1 MIGKK
6 VQQRRPTSPLN
17 DLLMDSPKADDKGAV
32 VAAILY
38 QRGLVSLNDAVEMS
52 GLPETAFTEAVQTV
66 AQLAP
71 GFPAGKTLMIPPDF
85 TLSVL
90 MPVYNEA
97 RTIRDILERVRAVNI
112 KKEIIVVDDGSTDG
126 TIEVLQ
132 SEIENK
138 VPDVRV
144 FYSPRNQGKGA
155 AVRRAIKEAQGDVC
169 VVQDADLEYDPQEYF
184 QLLEP
189 ILDGRADAVY
199 GTRFMG
205 GGPHRVHL
213 FWHYIGNQILTTISN
228 AFSNLNL
235 TDMETCYKL
244 MRTDL
249 AQSLSL
255 RANGFDIE
263 PGPGLASMRCPYRTA
278 AAVMPKEKRSIGR
291 TASRRFTRSF
301 VIASLINLRGRTG
314 LARA

>member
-1 MIGKK
+1 MAA
-6 VQQRRPTSPLN
+6 PTDNGTDP
-17 DLLMDSPKADDKGAV
+17 V

-38 QRGLVSLNDAVEMS
+38 ERGVISRSDAVDISGLSEARFSEIINSVAKFSPNTVLAAGGRGLV
-52 GLPETAFTEAVQTV
+52 
-66 AQLAP
+66 
-71 GFPAGKTLMIPPDF
+71 IPPEF
-85 TLSVL
+85 KLSVL

-97 RTIRDILERVRAVNI
+97 RTIRNIIERVRAVNL
-112 KKEIIVVDDGSTDG
+112 KKEIIIVDDGSSDG
-126 TIEVLQ
+126 TVDLLKF
-132 SEIENK
+132 EIEDK

-144 FYSPRNQGKGA
+144 FYSPRNLGKGA
-155 AVRRAIKEAQGDVC
+155 AVRRAIKEATGDVC

-189 ILDGRADAVY
+189 IIDGRADAVY

-213 FWHYIGNQILTTISN
+213 FWHYVGNQILTTISN

-244 MRTDL
+244 MRTEL
-249 AQSLSL
+249 AQSLPL

-263 PGPGLASMRCPYRTA
+263 PELTLKLAKAGARIYEVPISYSGRSYAEGKKINWKDGVKALYSIVRYR
-278 AAVMPKEKRSIGR
+278 IGD
-291 TASRRFTRSF
+291 
-301 VIASLINLRGRTG
+301 
-314 LARA
+314 

>member
-1 MIGKK
+1 MGE
-6 VQQRRPTSPLN
+6 PTDNGTGP
-17 DLLMDSPKADDKGAV
+17 V

-38 QRGLVSLNDAVEMS
+38 ERGAVSLSDAVEIS
-52 GLPETAFTEAVQTV
+52 GLSAARFSEIINSVERFSPNTV
-66 AQLAP
+66 LAAT
-71 GFPAGKTLMIPPDF
+71 GRGIVIPPEF
-85 TLSVL
+85 KLSVL

-97 RTIRDILERVRAVNI
+97 RTIKEIIERVREVNLN
-112 KKEIIVVDDGSTDG
+112 KEIIVVDDGSSDG
-126 TIEVLQ
+126 TVAVLK
-132 SEIENK
+132 SEIEGK

-155 AVRRAIKEAQGDVC
+155 AVRRAIKEATGDVC

-189 ILDGRADAVY
+189 IIDGRADAVF

-213 FWHYIGNQILTTISN
+213 FWHYVGNQFLTTISN

-244 MRTDL
+244 MRTEL
-249 AQSLSL
+249 AQSLPL

-263 PGPGLASMRCPYRTA
+263 PELTLKLAKAGARIYEVPISYSGRSYAEGKKINWKDGFKALYSIFRYRF
-278 AAVMPKEKRSIGR
+278 SD
-291 TASRRFTRSF
+291 
-301 VIASLINLRGRTG
+301 
-314 LARA
+314 

>member
-1 MIGKK
+1 MTA
-6 VQQRRPTSPLN
+6 PTDNGTGP
-17 DLLMDSPKADDKGAV
+17 V

-38 QRGLVSLNDAVEMS
+38 ARGVVSLSDAVDISGLSEARFSEIINSVEKFSLKASLAVGSRGLV
-52 GLPETAFTEAVQTV
+52 
-66 AQLAP
+66 
-71 GFPAGKTLMIPPDF
+71 IPPEF
-85 TLSVL
+85 KLSVL

-97 RTIRDILERVRAVNI
+97 RTIRNIIERVRGVNL
-112 KKEIIVVDDGSTDG
+112 KKEIIIVDDGSSDG
-126 TIEVLQ
+126 TVDLLK
-132 SEIENK
+132 SEIEDQ

-155 AVRRAIKEAQGDVC
+155 AVRRAIKEATGDDC

-189 ILDGRADAVY
+189 IIDGRADAVY

-213 FWHYIGNQILTTISN
+213 FWHYVGNQILTTISN

-244 MRTDL
+244 MRTEL
-249 AQSLSL
+249 AQSLPL

-263 PGPGLASMRCPYRTA
+263 PELTLKLAKAGARIYEVPISYSGRSYAEGKKIIWKDGVKALFSIIRYRI
-278 AAVMPKEKRSIGR
+278 SD
-291 TASRRFTRSF
+291 
-301 VIASLINLRGRTG
+301 
-314 LARA
+314 

>member
-1 MIGKK
+1 MAA
-6 VQQRRPTSPLN
+6 PTDNGTGP
-17 DLLMDSPKADDKGAV
+17 V

-38 QRGLVSLNDAVEMS
+38 ARGVVSLSDAVDTSGLSEARFAEIINSVEKFSPNTVLAAGGRGLV
-52 GLPETAFTEAVQTV
+52 
-66 AQLAP
+66 
-71 GFPAGKTLMIPPDF
+71 IPPEF
-85 TLSVL
+85 KLSVL

-97 RTIRDILERVRAVNI
+97 RTIRNIIERVRGVNL
-112 KKEIIVVDDGSTDG
+112 KKEIIIVDDGSSDG
-126 TIEVLQ
+126 TVDLLK
-132 SEIENK
+132 SEIEDQ

-144 FYSPRNQGKGA
+144 FYSPRNLGKGA
-155 AVRRAIKEAQGDVC
+155 AVRRAIKEATGDVC

-189 ILDGRADAVY
+189 IIDGRADAVY

-213 FWHYIGNQILTTISN
+213 FWHYVGNQILTTISN

-244 MRTDL
+244 MRTEL
-249 AQSLSL
+249 AQSLPL

-263 PGPGLASMRCPYRTA
+263 PELTLKLAKAGARIYEVPISYSGRSYAEGKKINWKDGVKALYSIVRYR
-278 AAVMPKEKRSIGR
+278 IGD
-291 TASRRFTRSF
+291 
-301 VIASLINLRGRTG
+301 
-314 LARA
+314 

>member
-1 MIGKK
+1 MN
-6 VQQRRPTSPLN
+6 SPN
-17 DLLMDSPKADDKGAV
+17 ENGAGPV

-38 QRGLVSLNDAVEMS
+38 QRGLVSLEDAVGIS
-52 GLPETAFTEAVQTV
+52 GLTEERFAAAIQTV
-66 AQLAP
+66 EEFAP
-71 GFPAGKTLMIPPDF
+71 KFPVVSSTRRLTIPPDF
-85 TLSVL
+85 KLSIL

-97 RTIRDILERVRAVNI
+97 RTVKDILERVQAVNL

-126 TIEVLQ
+126 TIEVLRTEVQ
-132 SEIENK
+132 DRQPN
-138 VPDVRV
+138 VRV
-144 FYSPRNQGKGA
+144 FYSERNQGKGA
-155 AVRRAIKEAQGDVC
+155 AVRRAIKEATGDVC

-213 FWHYIGNQILTTISN
+213 FWHYVGNQILTTISN

-249 AQSLSL
+249 AQSLTL

-263 PGPGLASMRCPYRTA
+263 PELTLKLAKAGARIYEVPISYSGRSYAEGKKINWKDGVRALYSIVRYR
-278 AAVMPKEKRSIGR
+278 
-291 TASRRFTRSF
+291 
-301 VIASLINLRGRTG
+301 IAD
-314 LARA
+314 

>member
-1 MIGKK
+1 MAA
-6 VQQRRPTSPLN
+6 PTDNGTGP
-17 DLLMDSPKADDKGAV
+17 V

-38 QRGLVSLNDAVEMS
+38 ERGVISRSDAVDISGLSEARFAEIINSVEKFSPNTVLAAGGRGLV
-52 GLPETAFTEAVQTV
+52 
-66 AQLAP
+66 
-71 GFPAGKTLMIPPDF
+71 IPPEF
-85 TLSVL
+85 KLSVL

-97 RTIRDILERVRAVNI
+97 RTIRNIIERVRAVSL
-112 KKEIIVVDDGSTDG
+112 KKEIIVVDDGSSDG
-126 TIEVLQ
+126 TVDLLK
-132 SEIENK
+132 SEIEDQ

-155 AVRRAIKEAQGDVC
+155 AVRRAIKEATGDVC

-189 ILDGRADAVY
+189 IIDGRADAVY

-213 FWHYIGNQILTTISN
+213 FWHYVGNQILTTISN

-244 MRTDL
+244 MRTAL
-249 AQSLSL
+249 AQSLTL

-263 PGPGLASMRCPYRTA
+263 PELTLKLAKAGARIYEVPISYSGRSYAEGKKINWKDGVKALYSIVRYR
-278 AAVMPKEKRSIGR
+278 IGD
-291 TASRRFTRSF
+291 
-301 VIASLINLRGRTG
+301 
-314 LARA
+314 

>member
-1 MIGKK
+1 M
-6 VQQRRPTSPLN
+6 
-17 DLLMDSPKADDKGAV
+17 
-32 VAAILY
+32 AAILY
-38 QRGLVSLNDAVEMS
+38 QRGLVSLEEAVGISGLTEETFANAIQAVE
-52 GLPETAFTEAVQTV
+52 
-66 AQLAP
+66 QLAP
-71 GFPAGKTLMIPPDF
+71 KFPVVSSPRRLTIPPDF
-85 TLSVL
+85 KLSVL
-90 MPVYNEA
+90 VPVYNEA
-97 RTIRDILERVRAVNI
+97 RTVKDILERVLAVNL

-126 TIEVLQ
+126 TIEVLKN
-132 SEIENK
+132 EIEGQRT
-138 VPDVRV
+138 DVRV

-155 AVRRAIKEAQGDVC
+155 AVRRAIKEATGNVC

-213 FWHYIGNQILTTISN
+213 FWHYVGNQILTTISN

-263 PGPGLASMRCPYRTA
+263 PELTLKLAKAGARIYEVPISYSGRSYAEGKKINWKDGVHALYSIVRYR
-278 AAVMPKEKRSIGR
+278 
-291 TASRRFTRSF
+291 
-301 VIASLINLRGRTG
+301 IAD
-314 LARA
+314 

>member
-1 MIGKK
+1 MN
-6 VQQRRPTSPLN
+6 SPN
-17 DLLMDSPKADDKGAV
+17 ENGAGPV

-38 QRGLVSLNDAVEMS
+38 QRGLVSLEDAVGIS
-52 GLPETAFTEAVQTV
+52 GLTEEMFANAIQAVEKF
-66 AQLAP
+66 AP
-71 GFPAGKTLMIPPDF
+71 RFPVVSSPRRLTIPPDF
-85 TLSVL
+85 KLSVL

-97 RTIRDILERVRAVNI
+97 RTVKDILGRVGAVNL

-126 TIEVLQ
+126 TIEVLKN
-132 SEIENK
+132 EIEDQR
-138 VPDVRV
+138 PDVRV

-155 AVRRAIKEAQGDVC
+155 AVRRAIKEATGDVC

-213 FWHYIGNQILTTISN
+213 FWHYVGNQILTTISN

-235 TDMETCYKL
+235 TDKETCYKL

-249 AQSLSL
+249 VQSLSL

-263 PGPGLASMRCPYRTA
+263 PELTLKLAKAGARIYEVPISYSGRSYAEGKKINWKDGVRALYSIVRYR
-278 AAVMPKEKRSIGR
+278 
-291 TASRRFTRSF
+291 
-301 VIASLINLRGRTG
+301 IAD
-314 LARA
+314 